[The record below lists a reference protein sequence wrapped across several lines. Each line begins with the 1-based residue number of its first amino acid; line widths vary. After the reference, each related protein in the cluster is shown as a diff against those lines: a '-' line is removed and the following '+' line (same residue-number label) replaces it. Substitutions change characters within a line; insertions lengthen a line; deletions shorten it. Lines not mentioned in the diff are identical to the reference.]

1 MWEYTIMPDT
11 LTSACRFMWSVH
23 RSMLIK
29 TGSELPDTG
38 ITWHM
43 GKPSAPKSEKKLII
57 CCQLVCTISPIA
69 EYNFLDHLVEPVSNA
84 VTIMLSDLL
93 RREVGG
99 DDGEK
104 LFFVTLCQQVDDWS
118 IDITIVHYL

>member
-1 MWEYTIMPDT
+1 MPDT
-11 LTSACRFMWSVH
+11 VTSACRFMWSAQ
-23 RSMLIK
+23 RSMLIE

-38 ITWHM
+38 IIWHM

-57 CCQLVCTISPIA
+57 CCQLVCTVSPIA
-69 EYNFLDHLVEPVSNA
+69 EHNFLDHLIEPVGNA
-84 VTIMLSDLL
+84 VTIMPTDLL

-104 LFFVTLCQQVDDWS
+104 LLFVTLCQQVYDWC
-118 IDITIVHYL
+118 IDVAIIQHL

>member
-1 MWEYTIMPDT
+1 MCEHTIMPDT
-11 LTSACRFMWSVH
+11 VTSACRFMWSVQ
-23 RSMLIK
+23 RSMLIE

-38 ITWHM
+38 IIWHM
-43 GKPSAPKSEKKLII
+43 GKPSAPKPEKKLII
-57 CCQLVCTISPIA
+57 CCQLVCTVSPIA
-69 EYNFLDHLVEPVSNA
+69 EHNFLDHLVEPVCNA

-104 LFFVTLCQQVDDWS
+104 LLFVTLCQQVNDWS
-118 IDITIVHYL
+118 MDITIVHYL